1 MCKLA
6 QRRQEDCMK
15 EKSEYDTCPWCYG
28 KCFGGHRDDCERPM
42 PTGMNTRESRIAD
55 NARWRDAQEEKLDD

>member
-1 MCKLA
+1 
-6 QRRQEDCMK
+6 MK